1 MVSSVVSEVIS
12 IDSAIRMENGKGGEK
27 GMASEWE
34 ELEKLTK
41 EELIIELVKERTAHR
56 ELCRNMRMLI
66 ESDYPADDERYFIE
80 GESDDEWPG
89 HRTTDEWARR
99 IILYAKAHSDDP
111 EFGYTDAIDYGLL
124 DDQAVEVFGRLAE
137 EGLLDWYSAD
147 PRSRRFSGIIGMYA
161 DEVAELDPEE
171 RERRM
176 RETREEL
183 S

>member
-1 MVSSVVSEVIS
+1 
-12 IDSAIRMENGKGGEK
+12 
-27 GMASEWE
+27 
-34 ELEKLTK
+34 
-41 EELIIELVKERTAHR
+41 
-56 ELCRNMRMLI
+56 
-66 ESDYPADDERYFIE
+66 
-80 GESDDEWPG
+80 SDDEWPG

-99 IILYAKAHSDDP
+99 IVLYARAHSDDP
-111 EFGYTDAIDYGLL
+111 EFGYTDVTNYGLF
-124 DDQAVEVFGRLAE
+124 DYQIDEAFDRLAE
-137 EGLLDWYSAD
+137 EGLLDWDSAD